1 MKKYIHKKAV
11 IAAVT
16 ILGVI
21 GCTEFTEKIEDF
33 NIGVTNAIFEQTAV
47 IELTEVFGNQQ
58 DIIDTDFT
66 VVFSGADADKLVSE
80 AGEFEIKEN
89 DGFIQLSVNP
99 NKSTGVKELN
109 FNVTISGGDYRKQT
123 YPITL
128 KDTVSYI
135 TLDLEKV
142 YVPTPIADY
151 SDKKESTNSLNG
163 NTNTNS
169 IIVATTRSKSIS
181 KSSIEIKA
189 NTIFKDENNNPIS
202 GNSLNIELIDIS
214 TIGQEDI
221 PNDIKVFKDENGIEI
236 TDKEV
241 LLSNITSI
249 NMNVDNVAVKKF
261 DNAIEVAIELPNTTL
276 NPITGAK
283 LKAGDK
289 LPIYTNEDNEN
300 DWTYQGEGIVEVSNT
315 AGYFNIK
322 FNTTHLSNFAIV
334 SYNQIYPECDNR
346 TLNMDY
352 NSINNLNVE
361 DGSYMVMLEQNIVAK
376 KSNNSNIFIYI
387 LQSKGNNYERGIQY
401 MNKTFTDK
409 NGVEYYYIKRLIVF
423 DRIDVKNGVGQIKS
437 RGLLNGENT
446 YFTSPS
452 LSSGNY
458 SKKLRKTIIDPNYK
472 PSNNYK
478 YVLSEFSDPQDLIDN
493 GLETIGD
500 FTTLASKIS
509 LYSREISN
517 NYTISHSLISNN
529 NQVSVVDCNILVDLS
544 SANYTKPDNLKDINI
559 DVSGSCNGNTIVPD
573 GFPLYYN
580 VNGSYKYAGTIKNGK
595 MTLRGFELN
604 KEYEFKT
611 VFQGQSYVNKWTFT
625 STNFKVD
632 NYAIPQSVCDEIG
645 L

>member
-1 MKKYIHKKAV
+1 MKKYIHKKTV
-11 IAAVT
+11 IFTLA
-16 ILGVI
+16 ILGIVS
-21 GCTEFTEKIEDF
+21 CTEFLDKIEDF

-66 VVFSGADADKLVSE
+66 ITFSGADADKLVNE
-80 AGEFEIKEN
+80 AGEFKINEN

-109 FNVTISGGDYRKQT
+109 FDVTVSGGNYRTQT

-128 KDTVSYI
+128 KDTASYI
-135 TLDLEKV
+135 ALDLEKV
-142 YVPTPIADY
+142 YIPKPIEDY

-189 NTIFKDENNNPIS
+189 NTIFKDANNNPIS

-214 TIGQEDI
+214 TVAQEDI
-221 PNDIKVFKDENGIEI
+221 PNDTKVFKDASGLEI

-241 LLSNITSI
+241 ALSNITSI

-261 DNAIEVAIELPNTTL
+261 NNAIEVAIELPNTAL
-276 NPITGAK
+276 NPITGAT

-300 DWTYQGEGIVEVSNT
+300 DWTYQGEGTVEVSNT

-322 FNTTHLSNFAIV
+322 FETTHLSNFAIV
-334 SYNQIYPECDNR
+334 SYNQIYPECNTR

-361 DGSYMVMLEQNIVAK
+361 DGTYVVMLEQNIIAK
-376 KSNNSNIFIYI
+376 KSNNSDMFIYI
-387 LQSKGNNYERGIQY
+387 LESKGNSYERGIQY
-401 MNKTFTDK
+401 INKTFTDK

-423 DRIDVKNGVGQIKS
+423 ERIDVKNGVGEIRS
-437 RGLLNGENT
+437 RNRNGENA
-446 YFTSPS
+446 YFTSS
-452 LSSGNY
+452 TLLSGRY
-458 SKKLRKTIIDPNYK
+458 AEKLRKTIIDPNYK
-472 PSNNYK
+472 PSSRYK
-478 YVLSEFSDPQDLIDN
+478 YVLSEFSDPQNLIDN
-493 GLETIGD
+493 GLETIGS
-500 FTTLASKIS
+500 FTTMASKIS
-509 LYSREISN
+509 LYSREMSS
-517 NYTISHSLISNN
+517 NYTITHSLISNN

-559 DVSGSCNGNTIVPD
+559 DVSGNCNGNTLVPD

-580 VNGSYKYAGTIKNGK
+580 SGNGFKYAGTIRNGK
-595 MTLRGFELN
+595 MTLKGFELN

-611 VFQGQSYVNKWTFT
+611 VYKGESFINKWTFT
-625 STNFKVD
+625 SENFVVK
-632 NYAIPQSVCDEIG
+632 NYAVPQEACDK
-645 L
+645 LNL